1 MNNNADAL
9 LFTHKVC
16 VEAPQTLRIASVK
29 SPSRISPRGL
39 SAKRFDKEVSMN
51 NKWNRN
57 SAMWMLLYAVL
68 YAIAKAVVCV
78 TGSIHPIFFVCYQI
92 TAGLLL
98 SPIIIRAFRRVQA
111 PGAAVCLF
119 LGILLLLLIIRD
131 AVMWHVVPLIVITIL
146 AEIVRATAKYSRS
159 GDIVATVLMS
169 FSSFGYYGQI
179 WFNRAYTYECAVE
192 EMPAGYGDTLMSV
205 SPVWAFPVVVAAGII
220 MSVLITNIYM
230 KKHAGI
236 DK

>member
-1 MNNNADAL
+1 
-9 LFTHKVC
+9 
-16 VEAPQTLRIASVK
+16 
-29 SPSRISPRGL
+29 
-39 SAKRFDKEVSMN
+39 MN

-57 SAMWMLLYAVL
+57 NALWMLLYAVL
-68 YAIAKAVVCV
+68 YAIVTAVVCV

-146 AEIVRATAKYSRS
+146 AEIVRAMAKYSRS

-169 FSSFGYYGQI
+169 FSSFDYYGQI

-220 MSVLITNIYM
+220 LSVLITNIYM

>member
-1 MNNNADAL
+1 
-9 LFTHKVC
+9 
-16 VEAPQTLRIASVK
+16 
-29 SPSRISPRGL
+29 
-39 SAKRFDKEVSMN
+39 MN

-57 SAMWMLLYAVL
+57 NALWMLLYAVL
-68 YAIAKAVVCV
+68 YAIVTAVVCV

-205 SPVWAFPVVVAAGII
+205 SPVWAFPVVVAAGI
-220 MSVLITNIYM
+220 MVSVLITNIYRKNM
-230 KKHAGI
+230 ASFWNI
-236 DK
+236 LIFR